1 MFLSTVLYYFTMGFS
16 MMYYH
21 NVSLL
26 YVELFYNGFLYDV
39 LS

>member
-1 MFLSTVLYYFTMGFS
+1 MFLSTMFNYFTMDFS

-21 NVSLL
+21 NVSLH